1 MEKSAEKFKFS
12 AAIVLAVNKWL
23 YVLGSFWHNA
33 VKNLCSFF
41 CEKWLNFYDLRT
53 LLAKFCREK
62 LSTFSADFSGL
73 KN

>member
-1 MEKSAEKFKFS
+1 MEKSAEKFKFF

-41 CEKWLNFYDLRT
+41 V
-53 LLAKFCREK
+53 
-62 LSTFSADFSGL
+62 
-73 KN
+73 KNDWIFMIYAL